1 MAVMDEFKEE
11 RERMK
16 AQPFK
21 VRLAYFWDYHKFHV
35 LAAAF
40 VPFFVINLGYSWLT
54 QKDTAFMAMF
64 INCYA
69 NEEKSEAY
77 TTALTEK
84 MAIDT
89 KKEEIHLDYS
99 VQITGGISDYETSQ
113 LVGARMAAKEVD
125 VMVTDETTFEGYT
138 KSDAFLDLSQVLT
151 PEQYEYYKDS
161 FYYIDYA
168 LIESG
173 YYDNIDYTTLET
185 TKVPETIDHH
195 SQEGMEKPVPVG
207 IYVDAAEGFKEAYH
221 FKSGQDTV
229 FGVIGYVEG
238 EHLDHSLLF
247 LDIMTGRVE

>member
-16 AQPFK
+16 SQPFK
-21 VRLAYFWDYHKFHV
+21 VRFAYFWDYHKFHV
-35 LAAAF
+35 LIAAF
-40 VPFFVINLGYSWLT
+40 VLFFVIDLGYSWLT

-69 NEEKSEAY
+69 DQEKAEAY

-84 MAIDT
+84 MGIDT
-89 KKEEIHLDYS
+89 KEEEIRLDYS
-99 VQITGGISDYETSQ
+99 VQITGNGTDYETSQ
-113 LVGARMAAKEVD
+113 LVGVRMAAREVD

-151 PEQYEYYKDS
+151 SEQYEYYKDS

-173 YYDNIDYTTLET
+173 YYDNIDYTSQEASET
-185 TKVPETIDHH
+185 VDHRTT
-195 SQEGMEKPVPVG
+195 EGMEKPVPVG
-207 IYVDAAEGFKEAYH
+207 IYVDAAESFKECYR
-221 FKSGQDTV
+221 FKNDQEAV

-238 EHLDHSLLF
+238 EHLDRSLLF
-247 LDIMTGRVE
+247 LDLMTGRVE